1 MGSELRSVREAQ
13 KTHYE
18 DAIQK
23 RRKLLIDRGVDPA
36 GIRKDPYLKH
46 LQAGLRKTKRRLA
59 SVDALEKQKEALAL
73 RKQKRL
79 EEKTAEEPPDAPEE
93 AKKKPKKDTK
103 DKKKKE
109 S

>member
-1 MGSELRSVREAQ
+1 MGSNLRSVREAQ
-13 KTHYE
+13 QTYYE
-18 DAIQK
+18 GAIQK
-23 RRKLLIDRGVDPA
+23 RRNLLIERGVDAA

-46 LQAGLRKTKRRLA
+46 LQAELRKTKMRLA

-79 EEKTAEEPPDAPEE
+79 EEKTAEKPPDAPEE

-103 DKKKKE
+103 DKKKA